1 MPPSYVFIVPY
12 RDRIPHLTFFR
23 KYMSYVMED
32 YDEDSYLILYVH
44 QKNNLPFNRGAMKN
58 MGFIFVKETYPEDYS
73 SIILI
78 FNDVDTVPY
87 EKNLLNYDVS
97 FGEIKHFYG
106 FKFVLGGIV
115 SIRAR
120 DFEQLNG
127 FPNYWNWGFEDN
139 ELQRRALN
147 EKMPINRSQ
156 FYTIDSMKILHFMDS
171 MQKTIERRNIRKF
184 SNPHYHEKDGIQS
197 LEKYHYE
204 YEAHTS
210 MLHVTT
216 FKSLYNPSDKII
228 YHNIMDGP
236 TIRDSTRGTMCMK
249 FK

>member
-32 YDEDSYLILYVH
+32 YDQDSYLILYVY

-73 SIILI
+73 SMILI

-97 FGEIKHFYG
+97 FGEIKHYYG
-106 FKFVLGGIV
+106 YKFVLGGIV
-115 SIRAR
+115 SIRAI
-120 DFEQLNG
+120 DFEKLNG
-127 FPNYWNWGFEDN
+127 FPNYWSWGFEDN
-139 ELQRRALN
+139 VLQKRALKEN
-147 EKMPINRSQ
+147 ITINRSQ
-156 FYTIDSMKILHFMDS
+156 FYPISSMEILHLMDN
-171 MQKTIERRNIRKF
+171 MQKTIERRNIWKQ
-184 SNPHYHEKDGIQS
+184 SNPNYHEKDGIQT
-197 LEKYHYE
+197 LKNYHYDFDSQ
-204 YEAHTS
+204 TN
-210 MLHVTT
+210 MLNITT
-216 FKSLYNPSDKII
+216 FNSLYKPSDQII
-228 YHNIMDGP
+228 HHNFMDGP
-236 TIRDSTRGTMCMK
+236 VIKDSRKGSMLMK